1 MLTVVQSREG
11 RRRMVLRTVKCGA
24 SGSGQRERAS
34 RAVIGQTRLTRHA
47 NEVAWE
53 KARFQ
58 PTRLRLRQRCGN
70 FNSLIKSLYSFYL
83 KAMV

>member
-1 MLTVVQSREG
+1 M
-11 RRRMVLRTVKCGA
+11 LRTVKRRA

-47 NEVAWE
+47 NEVAWQ

-58 PTRLRLRQRCGN
+58 MARLRLRQGCGN
-70 FNSLIKSLYSFYL
+70 FNSLIKSLFSFYL

>member
-11 RRRMVLRTVKCGA
+11 RRRLVLRTVKRRA

-47 NEVAWE
+47 NEVAWQ

-58 PTRLRLRQRCGN
+58 TARLRLRQGCGN
-70 FNSLIKSLYSFYL
+70 FNSLIKSLFSFYL